1 MPGERAPEE
10 KRREQILRAAYEVAL
25 RAGLDGVTVRAVA
38 AEARLSH
45 GLVLFHFG
53 TKDQLVAALLD
64 RVLATS
70 ALLGGSDGLERF
82 THTADGL
89 RTFLRGQ
96 IEELARR
103 PHDVRLFFEYWALGT
118 REPSIRAKIGEA
130 LDRYREALRT
140 LLAETIGDAPMR
152 ASDVTPD
159 AFAAVAVSLL
169 SGFAVQSVADPEAFD
184 MGAYAATV
192 KRLLEQLVAPSASP
206 PPIRS

>member
-10 KRREQILRAAYEVAL
+10 KRREQILQAAYDVAL

-70 ALLGGSDGLERF
+70 ALLGGSDDLDRF
-82 THTADGL
+82 PRTADGL
-89 RTFLRGQ
+89 RSFLRRQ
-96 IEELARR
+96 IEELAGR
-103 PHDVRLFFEYWALGT
+103 PQDVRLFFEYWALGT
-118 REPSIRAKIGEA
+118 REPSIRAKIGAA

-140 LLAETIGDAPMR
+140 LLADAIGDAPMR
-152 ASDVTPD
+152 ALDVTPD
-159 AFAAVAVSLL
+159 AFAAVAVSLI

-184 MGAYAATV
+184 MGAYVATV
-192 KRLLEQLVAPSASP
+192 KSVLEQLVAPATSP
-206 PPIRS
+206 APVRS